1 MMSLR
6 FEVDVLIHENRLILY
21 AMELSL
27 EEIESHTILNV
38 I

>member
-1 MMSLR
+1 MSLR

-21 AMELSL
+21 AME
-27 EEIESHTILNV
+27 EIESHPILNV